1 MKVEEPPMSMIKR
14 VFAFAVFTLLLVA
27 CGKASNGTNSDSLE
41 PPILDDTFAS
51 SGVGNSDESE
61 LPSGWFA
68 LTYQTSDLVCQEEMS
83 YSQARCLFDYRNSFP
98 SYISSPD
105 FYCSNV
111 NYPGLASCDSRW
123 YPDELDQY
131 EFVSFQGSDYVC
143 DSTYSFGDLECY
155 RYFSGDP
162 GSVVGYSPDLYCTD
176 GFSPECNQ
184 DFPPSDLEDLE
195 FASIDGYDYVCESSL
210 MGQDC
215 YRWNGF
221 GSPKDATFGFPDYY
235 CNDYGECSPDDYP

>member
-1 MKVEEPPMSMIKR
+1 MMKLEKLSMSTSKKIL
-14 VFAFAVFTLLLVA
+14 AVAVIALLLVA
-27 CGKASNGTNSDSLE
+27 CGKASNGANSDSQE

-51 SGVGNSDESE
+51 SGSGNFNESE
-61 LPSGWFA
+61 PPPGWFA
-68 LTYQTSDLVCQEEMS
+68 LRFQTSDLVCQEMS
-83 YSQARCLFDYRNSFP
+83 YSQARCLFDYRNNFFTD
-98 SYISSPD
+98 ITSPD

-111 NYPGLASCDSRW
+111 NYPGLASCDPRW

-131 EFVSFQGSDYVC
+131 EFVSFQGNDYVC
-143 DSTYSFGDLECY
+143 DLTYSFGDLECY
-155 RYFSGDP
+155 DYFSGDP
-162 GSVVGYSPDLYCTD
+162 GSVVRYWPDLYCTD
-176 GFSPECNQ
+176 GLSLECNQ

-195 FASIDGYDYVCESSL
+195 FTSIDGYDYVCESSY

-221 GSPKDATFGFPDYY
+221 GSPKDATSGSPDYY

>member
-1 MKVEEPPMSMIKR
+1 MSMIKR
-14 VFAFAVFTLLLVA
+14 VFAVAVFTLLLVA
-27 CGKASNGTNSDSLE
+27 CGKASDGANSDSMD
-41 PPILDDTFAS
+41 PPILNGKFPSA
-51 SGVGNSDESE
+51 GVGNFDESG

-68 LTYQTSDLVCQEEMS
+68 LRFQTSNLVCREGLS
-83 YSQARCLFDYRNSFP
+83 YSRALCLFDYRNSFP
-98 SYISSPD
+98 SYVVSPD
-105 FYCSNV
+105 YYCSDI

-123 YPDELDQY
+123 FPDELDQY
-131 EFVSFQGSDYVC
+131 KFVSFQGNDYVC
-143 DSTYSFGDLECY
+143 DSSYSFGDLECY
-155 RYFSGDP
+155 DYFSGDP
-162 GSVVGYSPDLYCTD
+162 GAVVGSSPDLYCTD
-176 GFSPECNQ
+176 GLSPECNQ

-195 FASIDGYDYVCESSL
+195 FASIDGYDYVCESSF